1 MKMLL
6 HMQVVEALVAVNI
19 HGKVPVVLVETGVAA
34 QVVMPTL
41 EMEQRVLRIPAAVV
55 VAALLPIVILPMDM
69 ARPAVPAYLLSAIN
83 ARKGD
88 KING

>member
-1 MKMLL
+1 MKVLL
-6 HMQVVEALVAVNI
+6 HMQVVAALVAVNI

-55 VAALLPIVILPMDM
+55 VAALLPIVILPMD
-69 ARPAVPAYLLSAIN
+69 RVLPAVQGY
-83 ARKGD
+83 
-88 KING
+88 